1 MFTVDG
7 LQWPYPCDISRNA
20 EIRATEVSGEML
32 DGVYYNDVKG
42 TYYTYTVTMAVPIG
56 QRDVV
61 TNYYE
66 KLTDPVSG
74 HTFIFPYN
82 QSTVT
87 MIGRLEGVGDVFMR
101 LPNGQKYWKGLRF
114 TVLPNAPTQELS
126 LGEVLSRGRQAL
138 PDVFQAAE
146 GDTWVWTNGA
156 WALSS
161 HYDSAD
167 AVQY

>member
-7 LQWPYPCDISRNA
+7 LQWPYPCDISRDA
-20 EIRATEVSGEML
+20 EIRSTEVSGWMM
-32 DGVYYNDVKG
+32 DGTYYNDVQG
-42 TYYTYTVTMAVPIG
+42 TYYSYTVTMAVPIRE
-56 QRDVV
+56 RDVV

-66 KLTDPVSG
+66 KLTDPVEG

-87 MIGRLEGVGDVFMR
+87 MIGRLEGVSDVFVR
-101 LPNGQKYWKGLRF
+101 LPDGQKYWKGLRF
-114 TVLPNAPTQELS
+114 TVLPSAPTKELS
-126 LGEVLSRGRQAL
+126 LGAVLSRGRQAL
-138 PDVFQAAE
+138 PDVYQAAE

-156 WALSS
+156 WALTS

-167 AVQY
+167 DVRY